1 MELVVTAGALF
12 CAMAYLILGALAL
25 AGRVRLAGSAG
36 GPRTGSA
43 PLAWLIVA
51 SGLTAVWSLGLLLET
66 RTLVPFYTQTILVLE
81 VSRTFAWVGFLAT
94 LVGLSDGSVMREG
107 RAGLDGW
114 MKLLMLAALLLPVLG
129 VAGQFAVALVPDLYT
144 FASMASFASGTGMML
159 LLVVGMLLL
168 ENLYRNA
175 GPDQRW
181 GTRYLCLGLALFF
194 VYDFFFYA
202 ESLLFKRMDVALGD
216 ARPYVAGLAGPLIAL
231 SLARVRFW
239 SIDVHVSR
247 QMVFHSAALV
257 GAGIYLIAMSAVG
270 YGIRRF
276 GGEAG
281 TVFQVAFLAF
291 AGIMLLAILASGSLR
306 SRLRLFI
313 ARNFYSSKY
322 DYREEWLRFITTL
335 GTGEEASSIAQRIV
349 WAIAPI
355 VDSTAAALWV
365 MDRSAGVLK
374 PVVSWNYGEGL
385 SPLDPNDA
393 FVKSVRSTSGVLVL
407 GEGPDMPPGT
417 LSASGLVPDAIR
429 AERDTWLIVP
439 LIHRDRL
446 NGMLLLGQPRA
457 PRTLDYEDRNLLATV
472 ASQAASYLAEDRAAG
487 ALAEAKKMEEF
498 NQRFTFVV
506 HDLKNIVNQ
515 LSILVA
521 NARRH
526 GDNPD
531 FQKDMI
537 ATVANSV
544 ERMNAMMANLTERSG
559 VSRSSGLETLDIPV
573 FDLVDML
580 EGFVADWQAQG
591 ARVRAEV
598 AGDALTIATKRDVL
612 ISALNHM
619 VQNAVDASGPAAL
632 VRVLLI
638 RGETSFSVEVIDIG
652 PGMEPDF
659 VESVY
664 FAPFGST
671 KEGGYGIGGFQI
683 RQHIRDLGA
692 RLDVLSTPGHGTT
705 LRVTFPYEKFA
716 TRQVDAEM
724 AADTPAVTEPDGTE
738 HNEMENQ

>member
-12 CAMAYLILGALAL
+12 CALAYLTLGALAF
-25 AGRVRLAGSAG
+25 AGRARLAGSSG
-36 GPRTGSA
+36 GPQTGSA
-43 PLAWLIVA
+43 PIAWLIVA
-51 SGLTAVWSLGLLLET
+51 SGLTAVWSLSLLLET
-66 RTLVPFYTQTILVLE
+66 RTLIPFYTQIILVLE

-94 LVGLSDGSVMREG
+94 LVGLSDSRAMREG

-114 MKLLMLAALLLPVLG
+114 MKLLMLAAMILPVLG
-129 VAGQFAVALVPDLYT
+129 VAGQFAVAIIPDLYT
-144 FASMASFASGTGMML
+144 FASMTSFVSGTGMML

-181 GTRYLCLGLALFF
+181 GTRYLCLGLALVF

-335 GTGEEASSIAQRIV
+335 GTGEEATSIAQRIV

-374 PVVSWNYGEGL
+374 PVVSWNYGDRL
-385 SPLDPNDA
+385 APFDPNDA
-393 FVKSVRSTSGVLVL
+393 FVKRVRTTSGVLVL
-407 GEGPDMPPGT
+407 GDGPDMPPGA
-417 LSASGLVPDAIR
+417 LRAADLVPDAIR
-429 AERDTWLIVP
+429 ATRDTWLIVP
-439 LIHRDRL
+439 LIHRGRL

-457 PRTLDYEDRNLLATV
+457 PRTLDFEDRNLLATV

-487 ALAEAKKMEEF
+487 ALAEARKMEEF
-498 NQRFTFVV
+498 NQRFTFVA

-515 LSILVA
+515 LSILVS

-526 GDNPD
+526 GDNPE

-544 ERMNAMMANLTERSG
+544 ERMNGMMADLTDRSG
-559 VSRSSGLETLDIPV
+559 ASRSSGLETLDIPV

-580 EGFVADWQAQG
+580 EGFAADWQAQG

-598 AGDALTIATKRDVL
+598 AGDALIIATKRDVL

-632 VRVLLI
+632 VRVLLV
-638 RGETSFSVEVIDIG
+638 RGETSFSVEVIDNG

-692 RLDVLSTPGHGTT
+692 KLDVLSTPGHGTT
-705 LRVTFPYEKFA
+705 LRVTFPHEKFA
-716 TRQVDAEM
+716 HR
-724 AADTPAVTEPDGTE
+724 PAVTEPDTSDTERAE
-738 HNEMENQ
+738 HNEMESQ